1 MLSPKYGVNG
11 SVSRR
16 RSSHLLVLF
25 NITVLISV
33 GRTDRRFVGSM
44 LAGSDL
50 DSSLGSDDES
60 DSEINLVDDLD
71 DEDDDSV
78 ANNLM
83 VGEPTNKTVKSSLL
97 SDEDF

>member
-1 MLSPKYGVNG
+1 
-11 SVSRR
+11 
-16 RSSHLLVLF
+16 
-25 NITVLISV
+25 
-33 GRTDRRFVGSM
+33 M

-71 DEDDDSV
+71 DEDDDS
-78 ANNLM
+78 AAINIT
-83 VGEPTNKTVKSSLL
+83 GEPSNKPIKSSLL

>member
-1 MLSPKYGVNG
+1 M
-11 SVSRR
+11 
-16 RSSHLLVLF
+16 F

>member
-1 MLSPKYGVNG
+1 
-11 SVSRR
+11 
-16 RSSHLLVLF
+16 
-25 NITVLISV
+25 
-33 GRTDRRFVGSM
+33 M

-71 DEDDDSV
+71 DEDDDSAV
-78 ANNLM
+78 NNLM
-83 VGEPTNKTVKSSLL
+83 AGEPTNKPMKSSIL

>member
-1 MLSPKYGVNG
+1 
-11 SVSRR
+11 
-16 RSSHLLVLF
+16 
-25 NITVLISV
+25 
-33 GRTDRRFVGSM
+33 M

-71 DEDDDSV
+71 DDDDDSI
-78 ANNLM
+78 ANNIT
-83 VGEPTNKTVKSSLL
+83 GESSNKPIKSSVL